1 MPITLNEALYG
12 FAAPALVAAAIFWI
26 AQRFL
31 SAEARERWPA
41 ALAIVAGFATSYALL
56 QLGPWQPTSHWHW
69 TPYALFLTA
78 LIGPVAAANGIT
90 LVERILLYFAAV
102 WIAAWFIVPT
112 YADLEPSRT
121 MHLIIWPLW
130 MLVIAAPL
138 DALSRRM
145 NGPLLPTIVTISLA
159 AGMLVV
165 LLSGNAKL
173 MQILGMGFAA
183 MVGVTL
189 GSLLSQEKPALL
201 GAALPVTL
209 LSGGYLLDARVQSF
223 SGVPLI
229 CYLLP
234 TLAPAL
240 LWIALWKPLAERP
253 GFSGL
258 LLRALLPII
267 VCSVAVA
274 LAIWVEWDSFSE
286 H

>member
-1 MPITLNEALYG
+1 MPITPNEALYG

-41 ALAIVAGFATSYALL
+41 ALAIAAGFTISYALL
-56 QLGPWQPTSHWHW
+56 QLGPWSPTSHWHW

-90 LVERILLYFAAV
+90 LVERVLLYFAAV

-121 MHLIIWPLW
+121 VHLIVWPLW
-130 MLVIAAPL
+130 MLAIAVPL
-138 DALSRRM
+138 DGLSRRM
-145 NGPLLPTIVTISLA
+145 NGPWLPAIVTISLA
-159 AGMLVV
+159 AGMVV
-165 LLSGNAKL
+165 ILLSGNAKL

-189 GSLLSQEKPALL
+189 VSLLSKEKPALL

-223 SGVPLI
+223 SEIPLI

-240 LWIALWKPLAERP
+240 LWIGLWKPLAERP
-253 GFSGL
+253 GFSGV
-258 LLRALLPII
+258 LLRTLLPII
-267 VCSVAVA
+267 ACIVAVA
-274 LAIWVEWDSFSE
+274 VAIWTERDSFNE
-286 H
+286 Y